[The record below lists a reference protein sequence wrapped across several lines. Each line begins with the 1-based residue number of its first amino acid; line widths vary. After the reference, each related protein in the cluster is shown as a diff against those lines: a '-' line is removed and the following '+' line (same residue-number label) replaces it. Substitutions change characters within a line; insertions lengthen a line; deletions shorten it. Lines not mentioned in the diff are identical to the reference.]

1 MPTQDSQNNL
11 KLLDGFKIFSGLN
24 DDEKNSLIK
33 LETVVVR
40 YFDGNFLIKQ
50 GDSDIR
56 LFILLAGNVNV
67 VKEEDTSKVLAQLK
81 RGDLFGEVSFISLRP
96 RTANVI
102 TVGQVIVIRMA
113 GDQLHTLPHVIQ
125 NKIQEQLVDLL
136 VKRLDNMNKN
146 ILPFLRFSQC
156 HP

>member
-1 MPTQDSQNNL
+1 M
-11 KLLDGFKIFSGLN
+11 
-24 DDEKNSLIK
+24 IK

-40 YFDGNFLIKQ
+40 YFDGDFLIKQ

-81 RGDLFGEVSFISLRP
+81 RGDLFGEVFFISRRP

-102 TVGQVIVIRMA
+102 TVGEVIVIRID
-113 GDQLHTLPHVIQ
+113 GDQFHTLPHVIES
-125 NKIQEQLVDLL
+125 KIQEQLVDLL
-136 VKRLDNMNKN
+136 VQRLDNMNNN
-146 ILPFLRFSQC
+146 ILPFLR
-156 HP
+156 